1 MTDELIDNHHF
12 SLEGTKIKYLKKG
25 TAKYELC
32 KDATGCP
39 DVNTWPIKFG
49 TKQKLGRTIPKSK
62 NLVCKFPVRTSKNT
76 SQTKISQLQLA
87 ITTKQKIVGLHVPAG
102 VATH

>member
-62 NLVCKFPVRTSKNT
+62 NLAHHVLTVHDCVCTLSMKT
-76 SQTKISQLQLA
+76 
-87 ITTKQKIVGLHVPAG
+87 
-102 VATH
+102 